1 MRASISV
8 KMFLYDNFNDIS
20 ESAGVL
26 TLSLIIA
33 ITPHHTL
40 FPMSILIFNN
50 INYNINS
57 NILTVYEASSYW
69 SERKLN

>member
-26 TLSLIIA
+26 TLTDNCNDT
-33 ITPHHTL
+33 TPH
-40 FPMSILIFNN
+40 PVS
-50 INYNINS
+50 NINS
-57 NILTVYEASSYW
+57 NI
-69 SERKLN
+69 

>member
-33 ITPHHTL
+33 ITPH
-40 FPMSILIFNN
+40 PVS
-50 INYNINS
+50 NINS
-57 NILTVYEASSYW
+57 NI
-69 SERKLN
+69 

>member
-40 FPMSILIFNN
+40 FPISILIFN
-50 INYNINS
+50 NINS

>member
-33 ITPHHTL
+33 ITPQ
-40 FPMSILIFNN
+40 PVS
-50 INYNINS
+50 NINS
-57 NILTVYEASSYW
+57 NI
-69 SERKLN
+69 

>member
-1 MRASISV
+1 
-8 KMFLYDNFNDIS
+8 MFLYDNFNDIS

-40 FPMSILIFNN
+40 FPISILIFN
-50 INYNINS
+50 NINS